1 MPTLPE
7 VIARYEPITLVE
19 MDRVELLDRMDTKY
33 ILSAAGLPAL
43 LEALL
48 PEYRILE
55 VEGRRGTDY
64 RSLYYDTA
72 GLRHYREHHDG
83 HSFRSKVRYREYI
96 GSGLAYLE
104 VKRKTGRGGTDKR
117 RIKVPAIPER
127 MPAEHQAFAADAS
140 HCAEPLE
147 PRLWNHFTRLTLVHR
162 TRNERLTID
171 HAMRFT
177 LAGTERAL
185 EGICVA
191 ELKEARADRSSP
203 FAHLMRA
210 QGIRPAGMS
219 KYCIGMIMLH
229 PGLKAN
235 AFKPVLLRLSKIRN
249 AA

>member
-1 MPTLPE
+1 MPTLHE
-7 VIARYEPITLVE
+7 VIARYDPISLAE

-33 ILSAAGLPAL
+33 VFGALDLPGL
-43 LEALL
+43 LEALRT
-48 PEYRILE
+48 EYRILE

-64 RSLYYDTA
+64 RSLYFDTA
-72 GLRHYREHHDG
+72 DLRHYHEHHNG
-83 HSFRSKVRYREYI
+83 HSFRSKVRYREYL

-127 MPAEHQAFAADAS
+127 MPPEHQAFAAAAS
-140 HCAEPLE
+140 HCADPLE
-147 PRLWNHFTRLTLVHR
+147 PQLWNHFTRLTFVHR

-177 LAGTERAL
+177 LACTDRAL

-203 FAHLMRA
+203 FARLMRTT
-210 QGIRPAGMS
+210 GVRPAGMS

-229 PGLKAN
+229 PGLKRN
-235 AFKPVLLRLSKIRN
+235 AFKPVLLRLDKIRN

>member
-1 MPTLPE
+1 MSTLQE
-7 VIARYEPITLVE
+7 VIARYDPISLAE

-33 ILSAAGLPAL
+33 VFGAAGLPVL
-43 LEALL
+43 LEALRT
-48 PEYRILE
+48 EYRVLE
-55 VEGRRGTDY
+55 VAGHRGTDY
-64 RSLYYDTA
+64 RSLYFDTA

-83 HSFRSKVRYREYI
+83 HSFRSKVRFREYV

-117 RIKVPAIPER
+117 RIKVTAIPAAMSPEQ
-127 MPAEHQAFAADAS
+127 QAFAAEAS
-140 HCAEPLE
+140 GCPEPLL
-147 PRLWNHFTRLTLVHR
+147 PQLWNHFTRLTLVHR

-177 LAGTERAL
+177 LAGDQRAL

-203 FAHLMRA
+203 FARLMRS
-210 QGIRPAGMS
+210 QGDRPAGMS

-235 AFKPVLLRLSKIRN
+235 AFKPVLLRLNKIRN